1 MQLFKNLLILN
12 FIRKGTTMK
21 KTSIFIII
29 SLIFICNL
37 SYAKSN
43 KYFEIVDNGQ
53 QEITFEPIIVDA
65 GSIEEQMVVVE
76 NTDDKKYSGVIAYA
90 IDSEVPNDYKK
101 MLPYETYVNPNFHI
115 RYEIGYSPSNH
126 TIVIVRR
133 LETEVM
139 LKIGMQTRKL

>member
-1 MQLFKNLLILN
+1 
-12 FIRKGTTMK
+12 MK

-76 NTDDKKYSGVIAYA
+76 NTDDKEYSGVIAYV

-115 RYEIGYSPSNH
+115 RYESNVEDWDADEE
-126 TIVIVRR
+126 TLS
-133 LETEVM
+133 LEWYLIKNKK
-139 LKIGMQTRKL
+139 LKK

>member
-1 MQLFKNLLILN
+1 M
-12 FIRKGTTMK
+12 R

-37 SYAKSN
+37 SYAKSSS
-43 KYFEIVDNGQ
+43 YFEIVDNGE
-53 QEITFEPIIVDA
+53 QEIAFEQITVDA
-65 GSIEEQMVVVE
+65 GSIEEQLIVVE
-76 NTDDKKYSGVIAYA
+76 DTDEKEYSGVIAYA

-133 LETEVM
+133 LENRSDEDWDADEQTLSLEWYLIKNKK
-139 LKIGMQTRKL
+139 LKK